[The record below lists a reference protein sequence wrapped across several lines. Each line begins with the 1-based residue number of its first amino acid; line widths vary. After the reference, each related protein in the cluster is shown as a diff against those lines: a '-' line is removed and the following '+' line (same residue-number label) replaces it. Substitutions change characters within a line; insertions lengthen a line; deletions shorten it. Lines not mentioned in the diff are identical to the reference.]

1 MSTVI
6 ILGLYVLL
14 SAYRMR
20 EDKKWRRAH
29 EVEDAL
35 HRREVVELKNRLG
48 AIEDALKSSPFVTF
62 GRN

>member
-1 MSTVI
+1 MSTI
-6 ILGLYVLL
+6 IIFGLYVLL

-35 HRREVVELKNRLG
+35 HRREVVELKNRLS
-48 AIEDALKSSPFVTF
+48 AIEDALKSSPFVTY
-62 GRN
+62 RNN

>member
-20 EDKKWRRAH
+20 DDKKWRRAH
-29 EVEDAL
+29 KIEDAL
-35 HRREVVELKNRLG
+35 HRREVVELKGRLS